1 MCQKTCTAIARPTI
15 YSAICYR
22 PSHFNRDTGDQQDDD
37 HLIRC
42 FDDLDELVAFVS
54 PLLRE
59 NILGENLIDW
69 DITVLIDGVDWALYE
84 SMDTATK
91 ALYGPKMEEV
101 VDRMKS
107 VESALYAEKAE
118 NDKKEQAR
126 LARANKKAANR
137 QETKDKALLKTL
149 IAKYGA
155 PT

>member
-1 MCQKTCTAIARPTI
+1 MSQNTCKALVRPTI

-22 PSHFNRDTGDQQDDD
+22 PSYFNRDTGDQQDDD
-37 HLIRC
+37 HLVRC
-42 FDDLDELVAFVS
+42 FDDLDELMAFVS

-59 NILGENLIDW
+59 NVFGENFSDW
-69 DITVLIDGVDWALYE
+69 DITVLIDGVDWALYQ

-91 ALYGPKMEEV
+91 ALYGPNMEV
-101 VDRMKS
+101 VVESMKS
-107 VESALYAEKAE
+107 VETALHAEKAE
-118 NDKKEQAR
+118 NDKKEHAR

>member
-1 MCQKTCTAIARPTI
+1 MCLKTCRAIGRPTV

-22 PSHFNRDTGDQQDDD
+22 PSYFDRETGDQQDDD
-37 HLIRC
+37 HLVRC
-42 FDDLDELVAFVS
+42 FDDIDGLMAFIS

-59 NILGENLIDW
+59 NVLGKNLSDW
-69 DITVLIDGVDWALYE
+69 DITVLTDGVDWALYQ
-84 SMDTATK
+84 SVDTATK
-91 ALYGPKMEEV
+91 ALYGPNMEGV
-101 VDRMKS
+101 VERMKA

-126 LARANKKAANR
+126 LRRAGQKAANR
-137 QETKDKALLKTL
+137 QATKDKALLKTL

>member
-1 MCQKTCTAIARPTI
+1 MCQKSCKTITRPTI

-22 PSHFNRDTGDQQDDD
+22 PSYFNRDTGDQQSDD
-37 HLIRC
+37 HIVQC
-42 FDDLDELVAFVS
+42 FDDLDELMAFVA

-59 NILGENLIDW
+59 NIFGENLSDW
-69 DITVLIDGVDWALYE
+69 DITVLINGVDWALYQ
-84 SMDTATK
+84 SMDLATK
-91 ALYGPKMEEV
+91 ALYGPNMEEV
-101 VDRMKS
+101 VEKMKS
-107 VESALYAEKAE
+107 VETAFYAEKAE

-126 LARANKKAANR
+126 LARANTKASNR